1 MIWSG
6 CFYVL
11 YSLHYQ
17 TRFKFLF
24 TIICIPLVPITKRIA
39 KEFRTKFLR
48 YPEPIMCMAKCD
60 YFYIW
65 VMKAQITYSLRSHKS
80 IAQIPTTVAFL
91 YYYKI
96 FMRNKVLN
104 QNNFLVRRDI
114 LYDFIGLL

>member
-24 TIICIPLVPITKRIA
+24 KIPCIPLVSITKRIA
-39 KEFRTKFLR
+39 KEFHSGFLR
-48 YPEPIMCMAKCD
+48 YSESVMCMAKCHC
-60 YFYIW
+60 FYIW
-65 VMKAQITYSLRSHKS
+65 VMKAQITYTLRSHKS
-80 IAQIPTTVAFL
+80 IAQIPTAVPFF

-96 FMRNKVLN
+96 FMRNKMLN

-114 LYDFIGLL
+114 L